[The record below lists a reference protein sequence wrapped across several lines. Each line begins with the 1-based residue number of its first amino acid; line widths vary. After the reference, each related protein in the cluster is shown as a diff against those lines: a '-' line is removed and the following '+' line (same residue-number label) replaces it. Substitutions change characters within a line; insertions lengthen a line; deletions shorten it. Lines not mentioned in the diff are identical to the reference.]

1 MFGAVRTN
9 STVRYTYDVLWMA
22 RSRAWWVVERA
33 AGINCLVS
41 TYLPT
46 YLPVPVRT
54 YQVHGKLSQ
63 YVILMH
69 E

>member
-1 MFGAVRTN
+1 MFGAVRIN

-22 RSRAWWVVERA
+22 RSRAWWV
-33 AGINCLVS
+33 
-41 TYLPT
+41 PT
-46 YLPVPVRT
+46 YLPVRT

-69 E
+69 EFAKIQNNGNYTSLSI

>member
-33 AGINCLVS
+33 AGINFLVS
-41 TYLPT
+41 T
-46 YLPVPVRT
+46 RT
-54 YQVHGKLSQ
+54 GTSHSSHYRIFVD
-63 YVILMH
+63 
-69 E
+69 